1 MAAGFRGSAGGAT
14 PPRSRASA
22 QPGTTKGSRPALDG
36 GSLDGAPGPN
46 PVRVLLAQA
55 RPNLPRLARL
65 AKHLPASVWALLAL
79 TGVAIALAASCG
91 IAAFGQ
97 ATVNGLVSGSYLAL
111 GAIGLTLVYGV
122 LRLVNFAHGD
132 FLTFGAY
139 AAYYL
144 NVDQGVP
151 FAAAAILA
159 AGATALLGVALELA
173 LWRPM
178 RRVGASLF
186 QLLLMTI
193 GVAFL
198 VRNGIQ
204 FFSTSEMRS
213 FAVDITSSV
222 HFAGLH
228 IGRMQL
234 VVVLVGTALLAL
246 TAVMLKY
253 TWLGKAMRALADNRE
268 LAEVAGIDTARVV
281 QATWLLGAGF
291 AGIAGVLSASSIGV
305 MTPNLGFSQ
314 LLGLF
319 AAAVLGGV
327 GNAYGALLGGI
338 LLGLAQEWSTLF
350 LGTQWKSGVGFAIL
364 VATLILLPQGLFGRR
379 RTI

>member
-1 MAAGFRGSAGGAT
+1 MSDGAT
-14 PPRSRASA
+14 TPKRVIAPAGRQRLGLPP
-22 QPGTTKGSRPALDG
+22 L
-36 GSLDGAPGPN
+36 
-46 PVRVLLAQA
+46 V
-55 RPNLPRLARL
+55 RLAAR
-65 AKHLPASVWALLAL
+65 LPAPLWAAL
-79 TGVAIALAASCG
+79 TLMGITVVLVASSG
-91 IAAFGQ
+91 ITAFGQ

-139 AAYYL
+139 AAYYF
-144 NVDQGVP
+144 NVEQGLP
-151 FAAAAILA
+151 FTVAALIAVA
-159 AGATALLGVALELA
+159 ATALLGAVLELA

-198 VRNGIQ
+198 IRNGIQ

-228 IGRMQL
+228 VGRMQL
-234 VVVLVGTALLAL
+234 VVVMVGVVLLAM
-246 TAVMLKY
+246 TGVMLKY
-253 TWLGKAMRALADNRE
+253 TWLGKAMRALADNNE
-268 LAEVAGIDTARVV
+268 LAEVAGIDTGRVV
-281 QATWLLGAGF
+281 QTTWLLGAGF
-291 AGIAGVLSASSIGV
+291 AGVAGILSASSIGV

-350 LGTQWKSGVGFAIL
+350 LATQWKTGVGFAIL
-364 VATLILLPQGLFGRR
+364 VLTLILLPQGLFGRR
-379 RTI
+379 RAL

>member
-1 MAAGFRGSAGGAT
+1 MDEGRGAGSIRRHVGRRDLTEACDGLAPRGH
-14 PPRSRASA
+14 
-22 QPGTTKGSRPALDG
+22 PA
-36 GSLDGAPGPN
+36 
-46 PVRVLLAQA
+46 
-55 RPNLPRLARL
+55 LPRLARL
-65 AKHLPASVWALLAL
+65 TARLSAPMWA
-79 TGVAIALAASCG
+79 ALAFMVVAVALVASCG
-91 IAAFGQ
+91 IGAFGQ

-132 FLTFGAY
+132 FLTLGAY

-144 NVDQGVP
+144 NVEQGLP
-151 FAAAAILA
+151 FTIAAIVA
-159 AGATALLGVALELA
+159 AVATALLGVALELT

-178 RRVGASLF
+178 RRIGASLF

-198 VRNGIQ
+198 IRNGIQ

-234 VVVLVGTALLAL
+234 VVVLIGAVLLGL
-246 TAVMLKY
+246 TGVMLKY
-253 TWLGKAMRALADNRE
+253 SWLGKAMRALADNAE
-268 LAEVAGIDTARVV
+268 LAEVAGIDTGRVV
-281 QATWLLGAGF
+281 QATWLLGSGF
-291 AGIAGVLSASSIGV
+291 AGVAGVLSASSIGV

-319 AAAVLGGV
+319 AATVLGGV
-327 GNAYGALLGGI
+327 GNAYGALVGGI
-338 LLGLAQEWSTLF
+338 LLGLAQEWSTL
-350 LGTQWKSGVGFAIL
+350 LLSTQWKSAVGFAIL
-364 VATLILLPQGLFGRR
+364 VGTLILLPQGLFGKQRA
-379 RTI
+379 I

>member
-1 MAAGFRGSAGGAT
+1 MASPARG
-14 PPRSRASA
+14 R
-22 QPGTTKGSRPALDG
+22 L
-36 GSLDGAPGPN
+36 
-46 PVRVLLAQA
+46 V
-55 RPNLPRLARL
+55 LPRLARL
-65 AKHLPASVWALLAL
+65 TTRLPAPMWA
-79 TGVAIALAASCG
+79 ALAFMSVAVALVASSG
-91 IAAFGQ
+91 ISAFGQ

-132 FLTFGAY
+132 FLTLGAY

-144 NVDQGVP
+144 NVEQGLP
-151 FAAAAILA
+151 FTIAAIVA
-159 AGATALLGVALELA
+159 AVATALLGVALELA

-198 VRNGIQ
+198 IRNGIQ

-213 FAVDITSSV
+213 FAVDITTSV

-234 VVVLVGTALLAL
+234 VVVLIGTVLLGL
-246 TAVMLKY
+246 TGVMLKY
-253 TWLGKAMRALADNRE
+253 TWLGKAMRALADNVE
-268 LAEVAGIDTARVV
+268 LAEVAGIDTGRVV
-281 QATWLLGAGF
+281 QATWLLGSGF
-291 AGIAGVLSASSIGV
+291 AGIAGILSASSIGV

-327 GNAYGALLGGI
+327 GNAYGALVGGI
-338 LLGLAQEWSTLF
+338 LLGLAQEWSTL
-350 LGTQWKSGVGFAIL
+350 LLSTQWKSGVGFAIL
-364 VATLILLPQGLFGRR
+364 VVTLILLPQGLFGKRR
-379 RTI
+379 AI